1 MTKEEALNKI
11 EELKQYVS
19 EFDQQGVDSRILKVT
34 QYPVKDHPR
43 LMVNDIWVANIH
55 LRQDMSDPTDYLIN
69 LNDDYDGYWVDMDGN
84 TVEGEL
90 RFIPKF

>member
-19 EFDQQGVDSRILKVT
+19 EVDKVDNRVLEVT
-34 QYPVKDHPR
+34 QYPVKGSSR
-43 LMVNDIWVANIH
+43 LKVNDRWVASIH
-55 LRQDMSDPTDYLIN
+55 LRQKMSESDDYLIVLFN
-69 LNDDYDGYWVDMDGN
+69 NHAGYWVDMDG
-84 TVEGEL
+84 TVQGRL

>member
-19 EFDQQGVDSRILKVT
+19 EFDLPKVDNRVLEVTQFPVKNDPRLKV
-34 QYPVKDHPR
+34 
-43 LMVNDIWVANIH
+43 NDRWVASIWS
-55 LRQDMSDPTDYLIN
+55 RQKMSESDDYLIVLFN
-69 LNDDYDGYWVDMDGN
+69 NDAGYWVDMDGN